1 LSITSRHRP
10 AVSVVIPCFN
20 AERLVGDAIRSALA
34 QTYPET
40 EIIVIDDGSTD
51 GSRGVIE
58 SFADRVRWVVQ
69 PHRGGGAA
77 RNRGLE
83 LARGEF
89 VQFLDADDVLDAE
102 CLARKVAMQQ
112 EHPDVCM
119 CCDWRRIDLSGQV
132 AREEPGVDG
141 DSVEASLTERIQTAS
156 PLHRASDLQRVGGFD
171 ASLPC
176 CQETDLHL
184 RLACQGVR
192 FRRLP
197 EALLTVRRQPGSVSS
212 DYTKLLLQHEVI
224 FIRAAENLRARD
236 ELTPARRFAFA
247 RQLAADG
254 RLLFRRSMRA
264 AARRCWHAA
273 ATLDRAGLRSAY
285 GRWTSRPLLTL
296 LGPELTEQV
305 MAALASVRGRS

>member
-20 AERLVGDAIRSALA
+20 GERLVGDAIRSALA

-51 GSRGVIE
+51 GSRDVIE
-58 SFADRVRWVVQ
+58 TFADCVRWVGE

-89 VQFLDADDVLDAE
+89 IQFLDADDVLDAE
-102 CLARKVAMQQ
+102 CIAQKVAMQE
-112 EHPDVCM
+112 EHPDVCI

-132 AREEPGVDG
+132 ATEEPGVNG
-141 DSVEASLTERIQTAS
+141 DSVEAALTERIQTAS
-156 PLHRASDLQRVGGFD
+156 PLHRASDLLRVAGFD

-197 EALLTVRRQPGSVSS
+197 QALLTVRRQPNSVSS

-224 FIRAAENLRARD
+224 FVRAAEILRVRD

-247 RQLAADG
+247 RQLAGDG
-254 RLLFRRSMRA
+254 RLLFRRGMRA

-273 ATLDRAGLRSAY
+273 DTLDRAGLRSAY
-285 GRWTSRPLLTL
+285 GHRTSQPLLTL
-296 LGPELTEQV
+296 IGPELTEQV
-305 MAALASVRGRS
+305 MAALAFVRTRS

>member
-1 LSITSRHRP
+1 M
-10 AVSVVIPCFN
+10 
-20 AERLVGDAIRSALA
+20 GDAIRSALA
-34 QTYPET
+34 QTYPDT

-58 SFADRVRWVVQ
+58 SFGDRVRWVVE

-89 VQFLDADDVLDAE
+89 VQFLDADDVLDTE

-112 EHPDVCM
+112 EHPAVCI

-141 DSVEASLTERIQTAS
+141 DSVEAALTERIQTAS
-156 PLHRASDLQRVGGFD
+156 PLHRASDLLRVAGFD
-171 ASLPC
+171 ANLPC

-212 DYTKLLLQHEVI
+212 DYTKLLLQHELI
-224 FIRAAENLRARD
+224 FIRAAEILRARD

-254 RLLFRRSMRA
+254 RLLFHRSMRA

-285 GRWTSRPLLTL
+285 GRRTSRPLLTL
-296 LGPELTEQV
+296 LGPELTEV
-305 MAALASVRGRS
+305 VIAALASAR

>member
-1 LSITSRHRP
+1 M
-10 AVSVVIPCFN
+10 
-20 AERLVGDAIRSALA
+20 EDAIRSALA

-58 SFADRVRWVVQ
+58 SFADRVRWVVE

-102 CLARKVAMQQ
+102 CVARKVAMQQ
-112 EHPDVCM
+112 EQPHVCIL
-119 CCDWRRIDLSGQV
+119 CDWRRIDLSGQV

-141 DSVEASLTERIQTAS
+141 DSVEAALTERIQTAS
-156 PLHRASDLQRVGGFD
+156 PLHRASDLMRVAGFD
-171 ASLPC
+171 ASLSC

-192 FRRLP
+192 FQRLP
-197 EALLTVRRQPGSVSS
+197 ETLLTVRKQPGSVSS

-224 FIRAAENLRARD
+224 FIRAAEILRSRD

-254 RLLFRRSMRA
+254 RLLFRRSMPA

-273 ATLDRAGLRSAY
+273 ATLDGAGLRSAY
-285 GRWTSRPLLTL
+285 GRRTSRPLLTL

-305 MAALASVRGRS
+305 MAALASVR

>member
-1 LSITSRHRP
+1 MMCSMPNASRARSPCSRSSHTS
-10 AVSVVIPCFN
+10 AS
-20 AERLVGDAIRSALA
+20 L
-34 QTYPET
+34 
-40 EIIVIDDGSTD
+40 
-51 GSRGVIE
+51 
-58 SFADRVRWVVQ
+58 
-69 PHRGGGAA
+69 
-77 RNRGLE
+77 
-83 LARGEF
+83 
-89 VQFLDADDVLDAE
+89 
-102 CLARKVAMQQ
+102 
-112 EHPDVCM
+112 
-119 CCDWRRIDLSGQV
+119 CDWLCIDLSGQV

-141 DSVEASLTERIQTAS
+141 DSVEAALTERIQTAS
-156 PLHRASDLQRVGGFD
+156 PLHRASDLMSVAGFD

-197 EALLTVRRQPGSVSS
+197 ETLLTVRKQPGSVSS

-224 FIRAAENLRARD
+224 FIRAAEILRGRD

-254 RLLFRRSMRA
+254 RLLFRRKMRV
-264 AARRCWHAA
+264 AARRCWRAA

-285 GRWTSRPLLTL
+285 GRRTSRPLLTL

-305 MAALASVRGRS
+305 VAALPFSIFPRVPSPSNVSNP

>member
-1 LSITSRHRP
+1 LSITSRHRS

-40 EIIVIDDGSTD
+40 EVIVIDDGSTD
-51 GSRGVIE
+51 GSRAVIE
-58 SFADRVRWVVQ
+58 SFADRVRWVVE

-102 CLARKVAMQQ
+102 CVARKVAMQL
-112 EHPDVCM
+112 EHPEICP
-119 CCDWRRIDLSGQV
+119 CCDWRRIDLSGRV
-132 AREEPGVDG
+132 AIEAPCVDG
-141 DSVEASLTERIQTAS
+141 DSVKAALTERIQTAS
-156 PLHRASDLQRVGGFD
+156 PLHRVSDLQRVGGFD

-192 FRRLP
+192 FGRLP
-197 EALLTVRRQPGSVSS
+197 EVLVTVRKQPGSVSS
-212 DYTKLLLQHEVI
+212 DYTKLLMQHEVI
-224 FIRAAENLRARD
+224 FIRAAESLRAHG
-236 ELTPARRFAFA
+236 ELTPACRFAFA

-254 RLLFRRSMRA
+254 RLLFRRGRRA
-264 AARRCWHAA
+264 SARRCWHAA
-273 ATLDRAGLRSAY
+273 ATLDMAGLRSAY
-285 GRWTSRPLLTL
+285 GRRTSRPLLAL

-305 MAALASVRGRS
+305 MAALAFVRRRS